1 MKRAYHDILLPDGT
15 LQQGP
20 VVVETDAEGRFLSWH
35 LLEEEEP
42 FTNEQLYWMRQPA
55 KLHLTKGEN
64 HVEIRVLKTYKG
76 LLWSFSLIPVC
87 TQPDGRVSEVEGL
100 K

>member
-35 LLEEEEP
+35 LLEAEEPPAPEVLSKWCSSTEEP
-42 FTNEQLYWMRQPA
+42 FTEWL
-55 KLHLTKGEN
+55 GG
-64 HVEIRVLKTYKG
+64 TY
-76 LLWSFSLIPVC
+76 SV
-87 TQPDGRVSEVEGL
+87 D
-100 K
+100 